1 MKIKPKWKTN
11 RFRPVESKSVA
22 ARYSFKEFQDFKKP
36 FTLEK
41 GFKMYKLQ
49 PQKTPDKEE
58 EGSSSEKK
66 TKKRKRKKA
75 KTTPS
80 SRSKRRMV
88 DAPGQIDDVERLEVK
103 TRTVNPTRKKI
114 FELRRTHPVVTLN
127 VGDLSANIRRG
138 TSNRGIEHVVL
149 DTIQKLVAIP
159 NPLMLRL

>member
-49 PQKTPDKEE
+49 PHKTPDKEE

-66 TKKRKRKKA
+66 KQKRERERRPKLLLPVA
-75 KTTPS
+75 PS
-80 SRSKRRMV
+80 AEWSMHQDK
-88 DAPGQIDDVERLEVK
+88 
-103 TRTVNPTRKKI
+103 
-114 FELRRTHPVVTLN
+114 
-127 VGDLSANIRRG
+127 
-138 TSNRGIEHVVL
+138 
-149 DTIQKLVAIP
+149 
-159 NPLMLRL
+159 

>member
-49 PQKTPDKEE
+49 PHKTPDKEE

-66 TKKRKRKKA
+66 KNKKEKEKEKEGQNY
-75 KTTPS
+75 S
-80 SRSKRRMV
+80 FRSLQAQNGRC
-88 DAPGQIDDVERLEVK
+88 
-103 TRTVNPTRKKI
+103 TRT
-114 FELRRTHPVVTLN
+114 
-127 VGDLSANIRRG
+127 
-138 TSNRGIEHVVL
+138 NR
-149 DTIQKLVAIP
+149 
-159 NPLMLRL
+159 